1 MNVRVVFFL
10 FFWNFLVGSIKG
22 YVTMNIPNFFTWHP
36 LSPCVSPSKLKSK
49 NRQIIFE
56 ETRLRRMY
64 FARFAILEMPIIS
77 PPLGLAGPNYWHK
90 QSRLGHWTMEMIC
103 SECLAISIITN
114 SILYFLEVF
123 VFLHILC
130 HHQAFMTLN
139 LKLFEKLILLNN
151 YVL

>member
-1 MNVRVVFFL
+1 MT
-10 FFWNFLVGSIKG
+10 SPI
-22 YVTMNIPNFFTWHP
+22 
-36 LSPCVSPSKLKSK
+36 PCVSTSKLKLK
-49 NRQIIFE
+49 KKTNH
-56 ETRLRRMY
+56 LRGNQVEKDVLCPVCHSGNAY
-64 FARFAILEMPIIS
+64 HH

-103 SECLAISIITN
+103 SECLAISIMPN

-123 VFLHILC
+123 VYLHILC